1 MRKNTT
7 IFDYSKE
14 TFKKRIGFKIRSIR
28 RRKGLTQLQLSK
40 LSGVERT
47 YLVHI
52 EGGKQSMGLYTFYKI
67 RKALKVSYLKL
78 LL

>member
-7 IFDYSKE
+7 IFDYNKE
-14 TFKKRIGFKIRSIR
+14 TFKKRIGLKIRSIR
-28 RRKGLTQLQLSK
+28 KRKGLTQLQLSR

-52 EGGKQSMGLYTFYKI
+52 ETGKQSMGLYTFYKI
-67 RKALKVSYLKL
+67 RKALRVSYLKL
-78 LL
+78 LI